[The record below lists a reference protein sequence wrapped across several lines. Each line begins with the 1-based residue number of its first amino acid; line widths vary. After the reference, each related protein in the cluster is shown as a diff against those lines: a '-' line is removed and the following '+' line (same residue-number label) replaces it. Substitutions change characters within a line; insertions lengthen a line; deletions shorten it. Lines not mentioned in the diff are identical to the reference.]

1 VRETALQAT
10 ERRFSE
16 QQYIR
21 EITAMEAQRMPVFR
35 WLTCALSLA
44 VKAWLW
50 VVVFVLGFWPVVGL
64 LTLSWGR
71 WIAEVLYGIV
81 RIL

>member
-1 VRETALQAT
+1 MRETALQAT

-16 QQYIR
+16 QQSIR

-44 VKAWLW
+44 VK
-50 VVVFVLGFWPVVGL
+50 
-64 LTLSWGR
+64 
-71 WIAEVLYGIV
+71 V
-81 RIL
+81 RTGNHAKTNESRFEYLCDSMQHV